1 MKIFPF
7 VCLALLPTL
16 VLAQKRGQPL
26 IDSIVDK
33 LPSQQEDTNRVKSLT
48 KIAET
53 YIQVNPAKG
62 IGYAKNGLAIA
73 ESLQWKKGIAKLNNA
88 MGLLIG
94 DTGNNTLAR
103 TYFERSY
110 ALNKELGASF
120 SMISNLNNIGRGYQR
135 ESDYPKALDYF
146 LKALAIAEEIKSD
159 EQKALVGTNIT
170 SSYFTQGN
178 LVKAQEYA
186 EMTLKYG
193 QLSHTP
199 NNIGKALLQLGVIK
213 SETRD
218 TASAKVY
225 MQQALKVYEEMDNKP
240 AIVQVLVSM
249 ASLEYPD
256 YEKVIAQMRKAQAIL
271 EEIGPSSL
279 LSVGNL
285 ANLGRACY
293 DLSIHSKPPKKEE
306 WMDNAVAY
314 LDRGMQLARET
325 NNAEF
330 MATISQNLSD
340 VEAERGHY
348 KAALDHFKSFYSI
361 NDSLF
366 SQDKKNELAGLESRH
381 QIDLKDKEIA
391 ISKLNLINQRRMVIT
406 LIAGMVLLAVIG
418 GLLFRQNRMRKK
430 SNTTLMVLNNELD
443 EANKVKLKFFGIL
456 SHDLRAPV
464 ASLVNYLHL
473 LKNDPGLLATEDRA
487 VHQEQMSQ
495 STEDLLQT
503 METMLLWSKEQM
515 ENFKPDI
522 RMVAV
527 RDLFDHLQKF
537 FAQTPDIRISF
548 LDAGALALRAD
559 ENYLKVIMQNLT
571 SNAIKALRN
580 KPGAYIEWKA
590 TQERGQTV
598 LSVTDNGPGIAADE
612 AKALYNEGDV
622 VNTKTG
628 FGFHLI
634 RDLAKAIRLRISIVS
649 APGKGTTFT
658 LSA

>member
-1 MKIFPF
+1 MKLFPTI
-7 VCLALLPTL
+7 CLALLPTL
-16 VLAQKRGQPL
+16 LLAQKRGQPL
-26 IDSIVDK
+26 IDSILER
-33 LPSQQEDTNRVKSLT
+33 LPSQKEDTNKVKALT
-48 KIAET
+48 RIAET

-62 IGYAKNGLAIA
+62 IGYAKDGLVIA
-73 ESLQWKKGIAKLNNA
+73 ESLKWKKGIAKLNNA
-88 MGLLIG
+88 MGLLVG

-135 ESDYPKALDYF
+135 ESDYAKALDYF
-146 LKALAIAEEIKSD
+146 LKALAIADEIKSD
-159 EQKALVGTNIT
+159 EQRALVGTNIT

-178 LVKAQEYA
+178 LAKAQEYA

-193 QLSHTP
+193 RLSHTP

-213 SETRD
+213 AETRD

-225 MQQALKVYEEMDNKP
+225 MQQALNVYQEMGNKP

-256 YEKVIAQMRKAQAIL
+256 YEKVIAQMGKAQAIL

-285 ANLGRACY
+285 ANLGRACF
-293 DLSIHSKPPKKEE
+293 DLSLHSKPPKREE
-306 WMDNAVAY
+306 WMNKAVAY
-314 LDRGMQLARET
+314 LNRGMQLARET

-330 MATISQNLSD
+330 LATMELTLSD
-340 VEAERGHY
+340 IEGEKGHY

-391 ISKLNLINQRRMVIT
+391 ISNLNLISQRRMLVT
-406 LIAGMVLLAVIG
+406 LIAGMVLLAVIV
-418 GLLFRQNRMRKK
+418 GLLVRQNRMRKK

-473 LKNDPGLLATEDRA
+473 LKNDPGLLAPEDRS

-537 FAQTPDIRISF
+537 FAQIPDIRISF
-548 LDAGALALRAD
+548 LDAGALELHAD

-571 SNAIKALRN
+571 SNAVKALRN
-580 KPGAYIEWKA
+580 TPGAYIEWKA
-590 TQERGQTV
+590 RQEGGQTV
-598 LSVTDNGPGIAADE
+598 LSVTDNGPGIGADE
-612 AKALYNEGDV
+612 AKALYQEGDV

-628 FGFHLI
+628 FGFHLV
-634 RDLAKAIRLRISIVS
+634 RDLAKAIRLRISIAS
-649 APGKGTTFT
+649 TPGKGTTFT